1 MKKSKKLQVKI
12 ETRAK
17 YAIEVISLLI
27 LCAIITIFGVALA
40 TEMQN
45 RNIEPGEERIE
56 NTETEIYIYDAYDM
70 ELLRDSVN
78 AGNNYAGKTV
88 NIMKDI
94 DLSTICSEEI
104 GTWEPIGTSE
114 TNFAGTFDGKYHKIK
129 NLYINTNK
137 DQTVGFFKQTEETA
151 IIKNVILENVSITNN
166 YEIAANNTYIGG
178 LVGWNSEGAEIINC
192 GIKGGKIEGRITVAD
207 GNSSWYGPVI
217 GGIAGRSNGIIE
229 GCYNKAE
236 IIGEGITNQNYTE
249 VMTGGIVGALRGE
262 LTNSYNT
269 GKITGRSYTS
279 YVGGITGNTDNTYK
293 GKIENTYNKGEINI
307 AGTSKYIGGLVGR
320 NGWRES
326 YEAMEIIN
334 SYAINSNINT
344 TNKFNGTTVTGTTE
358 GKITADELKTYAIT
372 LGEKYVNDLNNIN
385 DKDPIL
391 YWEAE
396 YRDTAKLNINQ
407 TYIKV
412 GQEIQLTVQPGTD
425 ENNNPDNIEEN
436 SNRPLIENL
445 NNSDFIWTS
454 TNEDIAKVDR
464 NGTVTGLKDGYTTIY
479 ATYKYED
486 EEGNEKTILAESII
500 NVSNEIAVPQTET
513 GNCFTAVLKANGSV
527 WIVGKNSIDENT
539 EDTKNNNPDNVGEIS
554 IRRTYPNKNIRN
566 RKFNKRSKNLSRHK
580 RNIGINQIRRNIYIQ
595 YKR

>member
-1 MKKSKKLQVKI
+1 MKKSKKLQMKI
-12 ETRAK
+12 ATRAK
-17 YAIEVISLLI
+17 YAIGVISLLI
-27 LCAIITIFGVALA
+27 LCAIITIFGVVLA
-40 TEMQN
+40 TEIQN
-45 RNIEPGEERIE
+45 RNIETGEERIE

-70 ELLRDSVN
+70 KLLRDSVN

-88 NIMKDI
+88 NIMEDI

-114 TNFAGTFDGKYHKIK
+114 TNFAGIFDGKYHKIK

-151 IIKNVILENVSITNN
+151 IIKNVILENVNITNN

-192 GIKGGKIEGRITVAD
+192 GIKGGKIEGRITVED

-217 GGIAGRSNGIIE
+217 GGIAGRSNGIIA
-229 GCYNKAE
+229 GCNNKAE

-412 GQEIQLTVQPGTD
+412 GQEIQLTVQPRTD
-425 ENNNPDNIEEN
+425 ENNNPENIEEN

-464 NGTVTGLKDGYTTIY
+464 NATVTALKDG
-479 ATYKYED
+479 D
-486 EEGNEKTILAESII
+486 KT
-500 NVSNEIAVPQTET
+500 
-513 GNCFTAVLKANGSV
+513 K
-527 WIVGKNSIDENT
+527 
-539 EDTKNNNPDNVGEIS
+539 
-554 IRRTYPNKNIRN
+554 
-566 RKFNKRSKNLSRHK
+566 
-580 RNIGINQIRRNIYIQ
+580 
-595 YKR
+595 

>member
-70 ELLRDSVN
+70 KLLRDSVN

-151 IIKNVILENVSITNN
+151 IIKNVILENVNITNN

-249 VMTGGIVGALRGE
+249 VMSGGLVGALRGE

-269 GKITGRSYTS
+269 GNITGTSYTN
-279 YVGGITGNTDNTYK
+279 YVGGATGNADNTYT
-293 GKIENTYNKGEINI
+293 GKIENVYNKGTINLT
-307 AGTSKYIGGLVGR
+307 GTSRNIGGLIGR
-320 NGWRES
+320 NGWS
-326 YEAMEIIN
+326 TDYQAMETQN
-334 SYAINSNINT
+334 TYSTNEGLNT

-358 GKITADELKTYAIT
+358 GKITADELKTYAVI
-372 LGEKYVNDLNNIN
+372 LGEKFAYDINNI
-385 DKDPIL
+385 KD
-391 YWEAE
+391 
-396 YRDTAKLNINQ
+396 RK
-407 TYIKV
+407 
-412 GQEIQLTVQPGTD
+412 
-425 ENNNPDNIEEN
+425 
-436 SNRPLIENL
+436 
-445 NNSDFIWTS
+445 
-454 TNEDIAKVDR
+454 
-464 NGTVTGLKDGYTTIY
+464 
-479 ATYKYED
+479 
-486 EEGNEKTILAESII
+486 
-500 NVSNEIAVPQTET
+500 
-513 GNCFTAVLKANGSV
+513 SV
-527 WIVGKNSIDENT
+527 V
-539 EDTKNNNPDNVGEIS
+539 
-554 IRRTYPNKNIRN
+554 
-566 RKFNKRSKNLSRHK
+566 
-580 RNIGINQIRRNIYIQ
+580 
-595 YKR
+595 